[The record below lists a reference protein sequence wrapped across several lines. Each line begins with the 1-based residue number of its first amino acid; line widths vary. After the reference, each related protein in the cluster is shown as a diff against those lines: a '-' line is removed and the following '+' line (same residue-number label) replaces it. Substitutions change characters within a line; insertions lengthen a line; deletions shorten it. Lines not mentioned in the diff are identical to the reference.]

1 MPTCFPDVFL
11 RESGDSPIVTG
22 TVYPDHAMDLLSP
35 CHRASFGPHA
45 TGIKAK
51 WMINSRT
58 DHVVD
63 MRGRGYKAMSGNC
76 CRHLRSDLT

>member
-1 MPTCFPDVFL
+1 
-11 RESGDSPIVTG
+11 
-22 TVYPDHAMDLLSP
+22 MDLLSP

-51 WMINSRT
+51 WMINPLT

-76 CRHLRSDLT
+76 CQEVMQRPFALTHLLTPKGVESA